1 MMTPRHT
8 GAIFPKNS
16 AAIDPDQSFKSIFIF
31 NTGRDGELMTAS
43 IDPKDKL
50 VHYSWGRVDENQ
62 FKLQNDAASIEVYV
76 RPGHSPAEVRRKLQE
91 ALDSLSN

>member
-1 MMTPRHT
+1 MTPRHT

-50 VHYSWGRVDENQ
+50 VHYSWGVWTKINLS
-62 FKLQNDAASIEVYV
+62 FKMMLPPSKFMFAQDTAQ
-76 RPGHSPAEVRRKLQE
+76 RK
-91 ALDSLSN
+91 